1 MYLAVCCRDWSV
13 SQTKAPLHT
22 VEVALSN
29 SDDPSLPPGAEPADR
44 VTLHRARNLETDMG
58 GKTFVSL
65 QSGWIVG
72 IGGNPGSTI
81 IFDTKSGRMIRGPN
95 LVARKWSPV
104 VAVVGDRIYALTSTP
119 DYIQEPN
126 FVPWFEVLDISKP
139 DVTETAE
146 GVLSLV
152 DTCTWTPLPYPLCFP
167 RRLTPTDFRMP
178 PRITVTSSVVVE
190 PYILIS
196 VSRPYNSTYAF
207 DTSSGEWHEVEGEQ
221 LPFVGA
227 AAPHGGGIFLAPSHK
242 YGPIKAYRIRVSTSG
257 KGGAIELSTTV
268 IPVRNEEHEE
278 IDAGGA
284 RYVYLDRE
292 HFALLSWHKDSGRY
306 MAYDTKTDETY
317 PRKLYLKL
325 VTYRTRRCVL
335 EGKTPDIVV
344 SCQPEQAFRIC
355 SSPGFSDAP
364 IAFALSI

>member
-1 MYLAVCCRDWSV
+1 M
-13 SQTKAPLHT
+13 
-22 VEVALSN
+22 
-29 SDDPSLPPGAEPADR
+29 
-44 VTLHRARNLETDMG
+44 
-58 GKTFVSL
+58 
-65 QSGWIVG
+65 
-72 IGGNPGSTI
+72 
-81 IFDTKSGRMIRGPN
+81 
-95 LVARKWSPV
+95 

-190 PYILIS
+190 PYTLIS

>member
-1 MYLAVCCRDWSV
+1 MLSGLVCFS
-13 SQTKAPLHT
+13 TKAPLHT
-22 VEVALSN
+22 VEVAFSN

-284 RYVYLDRE
+284 R
-292 HFALLSWHKDSGRY
+292 
-306 MAYDTKTDETY
+306 
-317 PRKLYLKL
+317 
-325 VTYRTRRCVL
+325 
-335 EGKTPDIVV
+335 
-344 SCQPEQAFRIC
+344 
-355 SSPGFSDAP
+355 
-364 IAFALSI
+364 